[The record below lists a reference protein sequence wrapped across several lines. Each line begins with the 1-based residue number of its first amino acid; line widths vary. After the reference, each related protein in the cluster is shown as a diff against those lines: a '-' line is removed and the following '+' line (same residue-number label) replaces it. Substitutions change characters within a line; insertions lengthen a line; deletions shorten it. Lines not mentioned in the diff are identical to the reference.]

1 MRTRGSIIICL
12 LVSHFFITACAGI
25 VESGPTSTPD
35 PVSITILDFEDFR
48 KEVSDLAAAGDGTQA
63 EDLES
68 VIKQMTAL
76 KEEISGYEFPL
87 IAAQAHSALYNF
99 SFNTEQCYFGIFAEY
114 LAEISDQETML
125 EHEDRCVE
133 AQTYQETF
141 DLYLQE
147 LKDNNAAE

>member
-1 MRTRGSIIICL
+1 MICIL
-12 LVSHFFITACAGI
+12 AGFFLFSACDGAT
-25 VESGPTSTPD
+25 ESGPTSTPD
-35 PVSITILDFEDFR
+35 PLSITIWDFEEIR
-48 KEVSDLAAAGDGTQA
+48 KEVLDLAATAADTKA
-63 EDLES
+63 ENLES

-99 SFNTEQCYFGIFAEY
+99 AFNTEQCYFGIFAEY

-133 AQTYQETF
+133 ARTYQETF
-141 DLYLQE
+141 DQYLQE